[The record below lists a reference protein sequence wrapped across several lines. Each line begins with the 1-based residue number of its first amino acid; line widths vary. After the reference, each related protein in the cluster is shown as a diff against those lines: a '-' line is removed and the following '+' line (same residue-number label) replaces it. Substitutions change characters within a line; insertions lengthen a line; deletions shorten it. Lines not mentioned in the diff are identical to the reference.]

1 MSREIPSRIP
11 LEEINSLRNSG
22 LRSYK
27 TTQRASSQ
35 PKIPLSTYNTF
46 DI

>member
-1 MSREIPSRIP
+1 MTKEVQSRIP
-11 LEEINSLRNSG
+11 LEESNSLRNSG